1 MEARAKEDSI
11 LLKYSNASATE
22 RVDIMFDNY
31 QLFPRM
37 IRKEEKKTQYK
48 IKSEREF
55 SRSHNRG
62 ELGVRVQTSKISSPT
77 EDEAIANV
85 MLDEAMKT
93 GEITDGLLKGID
105 DAKTYAKEIRII
117 SIMKMDYELLEE
129 FVEDLDDLDCQMMKA
144 FLIKKM
150 YIKEIAAE
158 TGMSYDYTKRRLKT
172 LREEITLEVVDCIEM
187 NCGEDM

>member
-1 MEARAKEDSI
+1 M
-11 LLKYSNASATE
+11 
-22 RVDIMFDNY
+22 
-31 QLFPRM
+31 
-37 IRKEEKKTQYK
+37 
-48 IKSEREF
+48 
-55 SRSHNRG
+55 
-62 ELGVRVQTSKISSPT
+62 RVQTSKISSPT

-93 GEITDGLLKGID
+93 GEVTDGLLKGID

>member
-1 MEARAKEDSI
+1 MSEFVTTSESRTVTAHGI
-11 LLKYSNASATE
+11 FN
-22 RVDIMFDNY
+22 
-31 QLFPRM
+31 
-37 IRKEEKKTQYK
+37 K

-62 ELGVRVQTSKISSPT
+62 ELGVRVQSSKISSPT

-187 NCGEDM
+187 NCGGGYVRCQRREKNLRLKHWRG

>member
-62 ELGVRVQTSKISSPT
+62 ELGVGVQTSKISSPT
-77 EDEAIANV
+77 E
-85 MLDEAMKT
+85 DEAMKT

-105 DAKTYAKEIRII
+105 DAKNYAKEIRII